1 MNIKEKHYLKYF
13 LINIFIGIVFVL
25 LILLYSQNFTQ
36 IGWLDALFVA
46 GILLISVGWFLFISN
61 ANLFGLMIYGFKSFW
76 TNVAGRRMKHTYIEY
91 IQEKQ
96 KIESSIYYMLWLA
109 GFVYELIFVVL
120 YLIINP

>member
-76 TNVAGRRMKHTYIEY
+76 TNVARRRMKHTYIEY
-91 IQEKQ
+91 IQERQ